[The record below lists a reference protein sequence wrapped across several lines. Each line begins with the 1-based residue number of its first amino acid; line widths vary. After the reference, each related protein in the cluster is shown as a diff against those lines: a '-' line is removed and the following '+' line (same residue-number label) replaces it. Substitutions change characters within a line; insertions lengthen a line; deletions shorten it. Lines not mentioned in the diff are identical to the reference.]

1 MRAQCYK
8 QSQLLHCLQ
17 LQNMEQESLNTPFWP
32 VCSLPTKAKNEWV
45 AGGKELIYLGVYS
58 LNIINLRRV
67 SVLKL
72 LFVINEFEHFGMV
85 FPFYALL
92 VLVLL
97 SLKILVF

>member
-17 LQNMEQESLNTPFWP
+17 LQNLGQESLNTPFWP
-32 VCSLPTKAKNEWV
+32 VCSLPTKAENEWV

-67 SVLKL
+67 SVLQLFKL
-72 LFVINEFEHFGMV
+72 ISIK
-85 FPFYALL
+85 YSCDSLL
-92 VLVLL
+92 LAV
-97 SLKILVF
+97 SEACN